1 LVDNRA
7 NILALV
13 NVRTLEE
20 IDMRKFLVAATLTA
34 MFLVPTAARAGF
46 LLEASLGKGG
56 QVSPSPR
63 AWEQMNLEIA
73 PGYAPNLPVLSWVH
87 LQLGI
92 VADFADKSGTSTNMA
107 LRPMISLVPPVI
119 PLYGRLILEV
129 SNLLDK
135 SDAKR
140 EISYGAAVGAM
151 IGLPSIAFLPGFGV
165 FAEVGALPRK
175 RDVADSGSATGIS
188 SKTALIVEGRVGA
201 YLKF

>member
-1 LVDNRA
+1 
-7 NILALV
+7 
-13 NVRTLEE
+13 
-20 IDMRKFLVAATLTA
+20 MRKFLVVATLTAA

-46 LLEASLGKGG
+46 LLDASLGKGG
-56 QVSPSPR
+56 QVSPTPR
-63 AWEQMNLEIA
+63 AWEQMNLMIA
-73 PGYAPNLPVLSWVH
+73 PGYAPGVPVLSWVH
-87 LQLGI
+87 LQLGL
-92 VADFADKSGTSTNMA
+92 VLDLADKSGTSTNMA

-129 SNLLDK
+129 SNLFDK
-135 SDAKR
+135 SSAKR

-151 IGLPSIAFLPGFGV
+151 IGLPSIAFLPGFGI

-175 RDVADSGSATGIS
+175 RDVVDSGSTTGVA